1 MRTFCD
7 VIDEISDDES
17 LRSLCLSVFV
27 LPCSTLSN
35 VYDTTPLSLDRSTH
49 WNLFQCIQVDLDILV
64 LNSFA
69 AYY

>member
-1 MRTFCD
+1 MRAFCD

-17 LRSLCLSVFV
+17 LRCLRLSVFV
-27 LPCSTLSN
+27 FPCSTLSN
-35 VYDTTPLSLDRSTH
+35 VYDTTPFSLDRSTH

>member
-7 VIDEISDDES
+7 VIDEIPDDES
-17 LRSLCLSVFV
+17 FTRLDLSVFV
-27 LPCSTLSN
+27 LPCFALSN

-64 LNSFA
+64 FNSFA